1 MHRRA
6 FLTAASVAAA
16 GTVTLSG
23 VAPPVGSGDILRLGR
38 QLDTVNA
45 LDAQRAG
52 HDRVECRARRGGAA
66 LPGRMR
72 SLLGDFHSDLIRPAP
87 GSATAPDWADRYRAE
102 WSRP

>member
-6 FLTAASVAAA
+6 FLTAASVAA

-52 HDRVECRARRGGAA
+52 HDRMDRPVTARSSASTDQRRIGRATVLAA
-66 LPGRMR
+66 FP
-72 SLLGDFHSDLIRPAP
+72 SVV
-87 GSATAPDWADRYRAE
+87 
-102 WSRP
+102 